1 MTIYRAVAK
10 GKYQPGE
17 SIGRTDG
24 RRLPG
29 NVPYL
34 VDNLWEFCRPEHL
47 PSRRHSLYAS
57 ATPELALKN
66 ASAHAP
72 EGYTAY
78 RMEFARPPA
87 MYQLP
92 VPDARDHDD
101 IKVLQ
106 PCVSRLLRKSGS
118 ATVTEK
124 LAMAP
129 LFLPGI
135 TKQEL
140 AAAMV
145 ENAALREVVEEASKL
160 VTFWN
165 TDQATVAPDG
175 ELFFELVDGNTYTL
189 EPIAPSQ

>member
-10 GKYQPGE
+10 GKFKQGDI
-17 SIGRTDG
+17 IGRTDG

-57 ATPELALKN
+57 ATPALALQN

-72 EGYTAY
+72 EGYIAY
-78 RMEFARPPA
+78 RMEFATPPA

-92 VPDARDHDD
+92 VPDARDHAD

-118 ATVTEK
+118 ATVAEK
-124 LAMAP
+124 LAIAP

-135 TKQEL
+135 TKEEL
-140 AAAMV
+140 ASAMV
-145 ENAALREVVEEASKL
+145 EHAVLREVVEEACKL
-160 VTFWN
+160 VTFWT

-189 EPIAPSQ
+189 EPILPAQ